1 MKNLNIEAK
10 VDNLPQVL
18 MFIDSY
24 LEEADCPMKAQ
35 MQIDISV
42 EEIFVNIAQYAYPG
56 RIGHADIQISGSSAD
71 GRFIIVFR
79 DRGIPY
85 DPLRKSDPDITLGAE
100 DRPIGGLGI
109 LMVKKNMDKL
119 EYSRSG
125 GENIFTMTKNA

>member
-42 EEIFVNIAQYAYPG
+42 EVSTLIPEG
-56 RIGHADIQISGSSAD
+56 SDTRI
-71 GRFIIVFR
+71 
-79 DRGIPY
+79 
-85 DPLRKSDPDITLGAE
+85 
-100 DRPIGGLGI
+100 
-109 LMVKKNMDKL
+109 
-119 EYSRSG
+119 SRSAAAARTDALSLYSETG
-125 GENIFTMTKNA
+125 GSPMTLFANQIRT

>member
-56 RIGHADIQISGSSAD
+56 RIGHADIQISGSRKARANTAMIRVLTSVMANSRFFMVSAPFLNSGPIFS
-71 GRFIIVFR
+71 GR
-79 DRGIPY
+79 
-85 DPLRKSDPDITLGAE
+85 
-100 DRPIGGLGI
+100 
-109 LMVKKNMDKL
+109 
-119 EYSRSG
+119 RS
-125 GENIFTMTKNA
+125 

>member
-1 MKNLNIEAK
+1 MGYSRAS
-10 VDNLPQVL
+10 PSR
-18 MFIDSY
+18 MTR
-24 LEEADCPMKAQ
+24 
-35 MQIDISV
+35 ISP
-42 EEIFVNIAQYAYPG
+42 A
-56 RIGHADIQISGSSAD
+56 QISGSSAD

-109 LMVKKNMDKL
+109 FMVKKNMDKL

-125 GENIFTMTKNA
+125 GENILTMTKNA

>member
-1 MKNLNIEAK
+1 
-10 VDNLPQVL
+10 
-18 MFIDSY
+18 
-24 LEEADCPMKAQ
+24 

-42 EEIFVNIAQYAYPG
+42 EEIFVNISQYAYPG
-56 RIGHADIQISGSSAD
+56 GVGYADIQISGSSAD

-109 LMVKKNMDKL
+109 FMVKKNMDKL

-125 GENIFTMTKNA
+125 GENILTMTKNA

>member
-42 EEIFVNIAQYAYPG
+42 EEIFVNISQYAYPG
-56 RIGHADIQISGSSAD
+56 GVGYADIQISGSSAD
-71 GRFIIVFR
+71 GRLIIVFR

-109 LMVKKNMDKL
+109 FMVKKNMDKL

-125 GENIFTMTKNA
+125 GENILTMTKNA